1 MKPPFSTAVGWLDPA
16 TVLKTQVLKA
26 CRDGH
31 HSVSWSPMSR
41 VVFGKRGQATHKNTK
56 AVEHEEYQRFF

>member
-41 VVFGKRGQATHKNTK
+41 VVLENVAKQHVKT
-56 AVEHEEYQRFF
+56 Q